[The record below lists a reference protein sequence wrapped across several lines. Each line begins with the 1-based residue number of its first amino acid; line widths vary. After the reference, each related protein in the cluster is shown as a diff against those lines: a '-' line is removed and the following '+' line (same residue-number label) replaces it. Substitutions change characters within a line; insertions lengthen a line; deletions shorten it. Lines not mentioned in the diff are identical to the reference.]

1 MDCARANEF
10 MIEFVE
16 GTLPADQHE
25 KVKEHVEGCRACMK
39 DLEEVSSTSRVL
51 QALGKNQLA
60 APEDLGEEISQS
72 IRKTPS
78 WYFLKRYGVP
88 AGVVVAIVALVLLAL
103 ALGVLV
109 FGR

>member
-16 GTLPADQHE
+16 GTLPADEHDE
-25 KVKEHVEGCRACMK
+25 LKEHVESCQVCMK
-39 DLEEVSSTSRVL
+39 VLEEVSSTSRVL
-51 QALGKNQLA
+51 QALGKNQFA
-60 APEDLGEEISQS
+60 APEDLGDEISQS

-88 AGVVVAIVALVLLAL
+88 AGVIAAIVALVLLAL

-109 FGR
+109 FGC